1 MSKKMSFPISPSEY
15 DKFKQKLEQ
24 YCGITL
30 GENKEY
36 LITSRLRRLFEN
48 EKLASLSE
56 LTNAMDSNS
65 KLKGLVVDAMTTNET
80 LWFRDDHPFKIFR
93 EKLLPELA
101 KTRRPLRIWS
111 AACSTGQEP
120 YSLSIAIEEFKR
132 ANPGALLGDVE
143 IIATDISP
151 TALAIAKEGVYPQ
164 LSLKRGLGDVHLRQ
178 YFKQQAEDEWKIN
191 DEIKRRIDFRS
202 LNLQTNYS
210 LLGKFDIVFCR
221 NVLIYFSADFKMDIL
236 KRIHG
241 TLKDDGH
248 LFVGASEAV
257 SNLSNFYKMQQFNP
271 GISYQAKPVAVRSR

>member
-1 MSKKMSFPISPSEY
+1 MSFSISATEY
-15 DKFKQKLEQ
+15 VQFKQKLEQ
-24 YCGITL
+24 YSGIML
-30 GENKEY
+30 GDNKEY
-36 LITSRLRRLFEN
+36 LITSRLRRLLES
-48 EKLASLSE
+48 EKLTNLTE
-56 LTNAMDSNS
+56 LVQAMDRNL
-65 KLKGLVVDAMTTNET
+65 KLKESVIDAMTTNET

-120 YSLSIAIEEFKR
+120 YSLSIAIEEYKR
-132 ANPGALLGDVE
+132 MNPGALMGDVK

-164 LSLKRGLGDVHLRQ
+164 LALKRGMGDVHLKQ
-178 YFKQQAEDEWKIN
+178 YFKQQADDEWKIN
-191 DEIKRRIDFRS
+191 DEIKRRIEFRS
-202 LNLQTNYS
+202 LNLQTSFS

-221 NVLIYFSADFKMDIL
+221 NVLIYFSADFKLDIL

-241 TLKDDGH
+241 TLNSEGQ

-257 SNLSNFYKMQQFNP
+257 NNLSDFYKMQQFNP
-271 GISYQAKPVAVRSR
+271 GISYQAKSVAAGKR

>member
-1 MSKKMSFPISPSEY
+1 MSFSISAPEY
-15 DKFKQKLEQ
+15 DQFKQKLEQ
-24 YCGITL
+24 YSGITL
-30 GENKEY
+30 GDNKEY
-36 LITSRLRRLFEN
+36 LITSRLRRLLESEN
-48 EKLASLSE
+48 LADFSE
-56 LTNAMDSNS
+56 LIKAMDRNL
-65 KLKGLVVDAMTTNET
+65 KLKELVVDAMTTNET

-132 ANPGALLGDVE
+132 TNPGALVGDVK

-164 LSLKRGLGDVHLRQ
+164 LALKRGMGDVHLRQ

-191 DEIKRRIDFRS
+191 DEIKRRIEFRS
-202 LNLQTNYS
+202 LNLQSSYS
-210 LLGKFDIVFCR
+210 MLGKFDIVFCR
-221 NVLIYFSADFKMDIL
+221 NVLIYFSADFKLDIL

-241 TLKDDGH
+241 TLNADGQ

-257 SNLSNFYKMQQFNP
+257 NNLADYYKMQQFSP
-271 GISYQAKPVAVRSR
+271 GISYQAKPVAAGSR

>member
-1 MSKKMSFPISPSEY
+1 MSFSISATEY
-15 DKFKQKLEQ
+15 DQFKQKLEQ
-24 YCGITL
+24 YSGIML
-30 GENKEY
+30 GDNKEY
-36 LITSRLRRLFEN
+36 LITSRLRRLLES
-48 EKLASLSE
+48 EKLANLSE
-56 LTNAMDSNS
+56 LIQAMDRNL
-65 KLKGLVVDAMTTNET
+65 KLKGLVIDAMTTNET

-132 ANPGALLGDVE
+132 MNPGALMGDVK

-164 LSLKRGLGDVHLRQ
+164 LALKRGMGDVHLKQ
-178 YFKQQAEDEWKIN
+178 YFTQQGDDEWRIN
-191 DEIKRRIDFRS
+191 DEIKRRIEFRS
-202 LNLQTNYS
+202 LNLQTSFS

-241 TLKDDGH
+241 TLNNDGH

-257 SNLSNFYKMQQFNP
+257 SNLADYYKMQQFNP
-271 GISYQAKPVAVRSR
+271 GISYQAKPIATGSR